1 MKYCLE
7 NSIKSRCFCCK
18 VAADTSFNQGFSI
31 TRSDFVGNFGLGF
44 VSLSYELNESTQAF
58 HTIRTH
64 PNVFARSSS
73 ATAGHV
79 LKTFLASADAKGYD
93 DWYIPSCGELSL
105 IYMHLTSVN
114 NALSAIGGQQLT
126 KDYYLSSSEYDPENF
141 WIVLFNNGRVFKRP
155 KRLGCR
161 VRFVRKI
168 E

>member
-1 MKYCLE
+1 MFIFIIRSTNFSFLLLLKYCLE

-73 ATAGHV
+73 
-79 LKTFLASADAKGYD
+79 
-93 DWYIPSCGELSL
+93 C
-105 IYMHLTSVN
+105 
-114 NALSAIGGQQLT
+114 
-126 KDYYLSSSEYDPENF
+126 
-141 WIVLFNNGRVFKRP
+141 VLFGYIRY
-155 KRLGCR
+155 LYEHLI
-161 VRFVRKI
+161 RFI
-168 E
+168 INSF